1 MLERYNEE
9 LRRRTRVVRIFPNA
23 TSCLRLIL
31 ALAAE
36 TRERWLTEQRYLYG
50 RVSTPTGHCRKFLTQ
65 LRKKN
70 RQKISQPEAAWS
82 NPDFIEM
89 PTYRSEVVPQNETVF
104 SDDLRCVGPVS
115 QEVTGMLE
123 ASHHRDPL

>member
-82 NPDFIEM
+82 NPDFIG
-89 PTYRSEVVPQNETVF
+89 TYIRVYHASMKKKPNPLLKVLVSVVHC
-104 SDDLRCVGPVS
+104 L
-115 QEVTGMLE
+115 
-123 ASHHRDPL
+123 HK